1 MKIYEDKTRVM
12 SWGKALA
19 IGFSMTAI
27 AYGLTAWSLHSL
39 LLDRVYLYAAC
50 FLFVSYFVRN
60 KTAAP
65 ERQCYIHMYDDYF
78 TCKGLYGSL
87 QRGKKPRYVK
97 EGEQFSYADVSFIH
111 RNQINLIVDVD
122 DIRVMLLSMENAK
135 ETEERLKAKVREYS
149 S

>member
-50 FLFVSYFVRN
+50 FL
-60 KTAAP
+60 
-65 ERQCYIHMYDDYF
+65 
-78 TCKGLYGSL
+78 LSL
-87 QRGKKPRYVK
+87 TSSGTKQQLRSG
-97 EGEQFSYADVSFIH
+97 
-111 RNQINLIVDVD
+111 
-122 DIRVMLLSMENAK
+122 NA
-135 ETEERLKAKVREYS
+135 T
-149 S
+149 